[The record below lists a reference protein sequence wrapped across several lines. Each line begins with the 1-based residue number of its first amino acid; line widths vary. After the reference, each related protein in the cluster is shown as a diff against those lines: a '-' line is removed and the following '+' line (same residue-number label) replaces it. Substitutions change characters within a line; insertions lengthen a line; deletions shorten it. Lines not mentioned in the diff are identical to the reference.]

1 MDFLHL
7 LQGILDKMEKKKESK
22 NNRNVNWRV
31 VIYSIVALIC
41 LALVFLVSW
50 LFLIPVAVLIWMNQ
64 RELFP
69 KK

>member
-1 MDFLHL
+1 M
-7 LQGILDKMEKKKESK
+7 GKKESK
-22 NNRNVNWRV
+22 NKRNVNWRV
-31 VIYSIVALIC
+31 VIYSI
-41 LALVFLVSW
+41 LALLCLGLVFAISW